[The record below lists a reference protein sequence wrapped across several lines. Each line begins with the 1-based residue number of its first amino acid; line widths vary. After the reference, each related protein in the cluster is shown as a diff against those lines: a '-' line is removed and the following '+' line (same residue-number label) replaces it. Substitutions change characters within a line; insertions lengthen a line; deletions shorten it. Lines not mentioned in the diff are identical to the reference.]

1 MYDLQYIYHL
11 NYNREILQ
19 DIYNWSTQQRRNSL
33 PGGNLNAGST
43 VFSEA
48 MANFIEQVNILLLP
62 DIFYTLKHQK
72 NISIRNIY
80 GGFENYN
87 VYLENIYRYFFPEI
101 KNIRLYKNATP

>member
-33 PGGNLNAGST
+33 PGSNLNAGST

-48 MANFIEQVNILLLP
+48 MANFIEQVNILLLS
-62 DIFYTLKHQK
+62 DIFYTSKEHF
-72 NISIRNIY
+72 Y
-80 GGFENYN
+80 
-87 VYLENIYRYFFPEI
+87 
-101 KNIRLYKNATP
+101 